1 MSKDM
6 LTDAQVEEEILRLQ
20 ESEAVK
26 LAKKY
31 DNIKQARRRY
41 LYALRNRER
50 VGKQLMEDGYTL
62 DNIGMLMQ
70 GEKLV

>member
-1 MSKDM
+1 MSRDM
-6 LTDAQVEEEILRLQ
+6 MTDAQVEEEIIRLQ

-41 LYALRNRER
+41 LYVLRNRER
-50 VGKQLMEDGYTL
+50 VGKQLMDSGYTL
-62 DNIGMLMQ
+62 ENIGMLMQ
-70 GEKLV
+70 GEDV